1 MKAKRTKAL
10 EIPKEVKEAVAE
22 RDKVKGWT
30 CCVLC
35 GTPAPPENPLAFS
48 NAHFIPR
55 SKGGLGVE
63 KNIVSLCPHC
73 HRQYDQSGER
83 GFIKAELKG
92 YLQGKYADWNEEE
105 LCYEKGM

>member
-22 RDKVKGWT
+22 RDKFKGWT
-30 CCVLC
+30 CCILC

-63 KNIVSLCPHC
+63 KNIVTLCRHC
-73 HRQYDQSGER
+73 HTQYDQSTER
-83 GFIKAELKG
+83 SFIRAELKN
-92 YLQGKYADWNEEE
+92 YLQSKYDDWNEED
-105 LCYEKGM
+105 LIYRK